1 MDHKFG
7 VEQHE
12 GDEPGRE
19 KVTPPPLP
27 PPTPPPLINGAA
39 PLIAWPSLGESRQE
53 GMGKGGSGRVR

>member
-19 KVTPPPLP
+19 KVTPPPL
-27 PPTPPPLINGAA
+27 INGAA
-39 PLIAWPSLGESRQE
+39 PLIARPSLGESRQE